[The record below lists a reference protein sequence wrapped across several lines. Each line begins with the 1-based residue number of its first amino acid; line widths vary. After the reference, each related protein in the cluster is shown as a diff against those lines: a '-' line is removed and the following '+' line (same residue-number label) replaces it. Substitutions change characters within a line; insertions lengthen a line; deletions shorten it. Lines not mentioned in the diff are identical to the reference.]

1 MIEINNLSYEIND
14 RKILDTLSFSIKKRE
29 IYGIIG
35 PNGSGK
41 TTLLKHLYR
50 TLPSDGSISFNGQAL
65 QKMSHNDFARL
76 VAVVT
81 QNHSHIEGHLSV
93 EDIVTMGRYPH
104 KGRFQHYNDEDV
116 MFVSQA
122 LEKVE
127 LTSQKYQLFNT
138 LSGGEKQRVRMAKA
152 FCQQAQV
159 LILDEPTNHLDL
171 KHQVTL
177 KKLLFAYE
185 GTVILTLH
193 DLNFASQLCDR
204 LLLLK
209 DGKLLMEG
217 KTLDVLN
224 SDKLTTAYE
233 TKFERQ
239 LQNGL
244 LTINPIYD

>member
-1 MIEINNLSYEIND
+1 MIEINNLSYEIKE
-14 RKILDTLSFSIKKRE
+14 RKILDALSFSIKKGD

-41 TTLLKHLYR
+41 TTLLKHFYR
-50 TLPSDGSISFNGQAL
+50 TLPSYNSIVFDGQAL
-65 QKMSHNDFARL
+65 ENMSHNDFARF

-81 QNHSHIEGHLSV
+81 QNHGHIEGHLSV

-104 KGRFQHYNDEDV
+104 KGRFQHYNDKDAV
-116 MFVSQA
+116 FVSKA

-127 LTSQKYQLFNT
+127 LGHQKHQLFNT

-152 FCQQAQV
+152 FSQQAKV

-177 KKLLFAYE
+177 KKLLSSYD

-209 DGKLLMEG
+209 DGQLLMEG

-224 SDKLTTAYE
+224 SDQLSIAYE

>member
-1 MIEINNLSYEIND
+1 MC
-14 RKILDTLSFSIKKRE
+14 
-29 IYGIIG
+29 
-35 PNGSGK
+35 
-41 TTLLKHLYR
+41 
-50 TLPSDGSISFNGQAL
+50 
-65 QKMSHNDFARL
+65 
-76 VAVVT
+76 
-81 QNHSHIEGHLSV
+81 
-93 EDIVTMGRYPH
+93 
-104 KGRFQHYNDEDV
+104 
-116 MFVSQA
+116 VSQA

-152 FCQQAQV
+152 FCQQAQI

-177 KKLLFAYE
+177 KKLLSTYE

-209 DGKLLMEG
+209 GGKLLMEG

-224 SDKLTTAYE
+224 SDKLTSAYE